1 MPKYTFQCSS
11 CNVRTQKYTNQSVK
25 DIVCPECFA
34 MAERL
39 LPAISGAKTNETVDK
54 LFNRKHVSDQKN
66 IIKERKLDYYW
77 EVEVPNLVN
86 SGVYS
91 IETML
96 EQGWVFYNEKNELV
110 TRTKPPE
117 KS

>member
-1 MPKYTFQCSS
+1 
-11 CNVRTQKYTNQSVK
+11 
-25 DIVCPECFA
+25 

-39 LPAISGAKTNETVDK
+39 LPNIGAAKSTETVDK
-54 LFNRKHVSDQKN
+54 LFNKKHISDQKN
-66 IIKERKLDYYW
+66 AIKERKLDYYW
-77 EVEVPNLVN
+77 EVEVPNMVN

-96 EQGWVFYNEKNELV
+96 EQNWVFYNEKGDLI
-110 TRTKPPE
+110 TRNKPLE